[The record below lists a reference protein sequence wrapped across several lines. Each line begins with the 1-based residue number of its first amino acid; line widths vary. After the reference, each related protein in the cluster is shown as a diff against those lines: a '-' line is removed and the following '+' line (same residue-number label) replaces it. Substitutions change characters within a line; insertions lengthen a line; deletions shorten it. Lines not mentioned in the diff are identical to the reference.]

1 MAEAEDNKVQLK
13 ITMNDPDATEVQHR
27 DATRLYAV
35 EVKIID
41 DCKAKLAAMAEAVQ
55 ESVEPES
62 KRQRL
67 GEDEAPPGG
76 LQSAEEPEQK
86 FQWPVGTQLLP
97 SPRRGASASESYSE
111 EE

>member
-1 MAEAEDNKVQLK
+1 MVDSEDNKVQLK
-13 ITMNDPDATEVQHR
+13 ITMNDPDATEAQRR
-27 DATRLYAV
+27 DATRLFAA
-35 EVKIID
+35 EQKNIE
-41 DCKAKLAAMAEAVQ
+41 DCKAKLATMAEAVQ

-76 LQSAEEPEQK
+76 LQSAEEPEPK
-86 FQWPVGTQLLP
+86 FKWPVGTQLLP

-111 EE
+111 DE